1 MKILCVE
8 DDQGLAEL
16 LRVILV
22 QQHYQFEVASDGLM
36 AWELVETYPYDLI
49 LLDLV
54 LHGMDGIRFCQKL
67 RANNSP
73 VPNPNRD
80 TPILL
85 MTALDQVGNKVM
97 GLDSGAD
104 DYVVNPFIVEE
115 LLARIRALLRR
126 NRVMRSPILTY
137 DDLEL
142 NPPIVVRSP
151 IGINPSL

>member
-54 LHGMDGIRFCQKL
+54 LPGMD
-67 RANNSP
+67 
-73 VPNPNRD
+73 
-80 TPILL
+80 
-85 MTALDQVGNKVM
+85 
-97 GLDSGAD
+97 
-104 DYVVNPFIVEE
+104 
-115 LLARIRALLRR
+115 
-126 NRVMRSPILTY
+126 
-137 DDLEL
+137 
-142 NPPIVVRSP
+142 
-151 IGINPSL
+151 